1 MITPSFPEKD
11 IPPPKLPLPDSKDND
26 IPKSIGK
33 YKIEGVYAQGG
44 MSRLYIGIDPETEEP
59 IIIKVL
65 LPKFLQNNDVTTR
78 FLNEARIISLAD
90 HPNIVKLYDYGHW
103 ENGLYIAMEY
113 VKGTPLRRLLALQP
127 FSLKKAL
134 DITLQIAYAICH
146 LHAHGIIHGDLKPE
160 NILITDTGQVKV
172 IDFGI
177 AQVITEQTT
186 RTIASSPR
194 LIGTPIYMSPEQA
207 EAMQNVSLQ
216 SDIYSLGII
225 SYELAIGK
233 ITHGRI
239 ILSLA
244 PKGLQKILNKAL
256 QKKPEDRYQDIVDFI
271 ADLTSYM
278 KSGDPYKDKQGS
290 DYFFELFEELELR
303 QSDLVRPTP
312 SWNFCSIGRSTFNH
326 MNLNCLICDFYDL
339 SDIQKLIFIA
349 EIPKKRAEGIVF
361 SSMLLS
367 SIKTS
372 LREYRGTSPHE
383 IAKRIFSIISCDFD
397 FTDYGISLIFL
408 DSRSKKFEFFH
419 NEYGLILFAKAKDN
433 KIQEYPAKTTFLTS
447 EQFFTS
453 NGFYEDDDALV
464 FLGTH
469 HISLSN
475 TASNS
480 ASRPQ
485 QIIIERMPQRTLQTA
500 QRHADLLF
508 RKIRS
513 NIEIQSEDEHPLIL
527 LELQFRNSSHFE
539 FISDSK

>member
-1 MITPSFPEKD
+1 MITPSFPEKN

-65 LPKFLQNNDVTTR
+65 LPKFLQNNDVTIR

-90 HPNIVKLYDYGHW
+90 HPNIVKLYDYGYW

-134 DITLQIAYAICH
+134 DITLQIACAICH
-146 LHAHGIIHGDLKPE
+146 LHTHGIIHGDLKPE

-177 AQVITEQTT
+177 AQLVTEQAK
-186 RTIASSPR
+186 RTIASTPR

-216 SDIYSLGII
+216 SDIYSLGIL
-225 SYELAIGK
+225 SFELAIGK

-256 QKKPEDRYQDIVDFI
+256 QPKPEDRYQDIVDFI

-278 KSGDPYKDKQGS
+278 KSGDLYKDKQGS

-303 QSDLVRPTP
+303 QSDLVQPLP

-326 MNLNCLICDFYDL
+326 MNLNCLMCDFYDL
-339 SDIQKLIFIA
+339 SDIQKLIYVI

-372 LREYRGTSPHE
+372 LREYRGTSPDE

-397 FTDYGISLIFL
+397 FTDYGISLIFIN
-408 DSRSKKFEFFH
+408 SRTKKFEFFH
-419 NEYGLILFAKAKDN
+419 NEYGIIVFAQAKSN
-433 KIQEYPAKTTFLTS
+433 SIQEYPAKTNLQTS
-447 EQFFTS
+447 GQFFTS
-453 NGFYEDDDALV
+453 TGFYEDNDALV
-464 FLGTH
+464 FLGMH
-469 HISLSN
+469 HRSLSN
-475 TASNS
+475 TT
-480 ASRPQ
+480 SRPQ

-513 NIEIQSEDEHPLIL
+513 NNEIQSEDEHPLIL
-527 LELQFRNSSHFE
+527 LELQFRNNSDFE